1 MFELSDWLV
10 SGIIDGYRTGSFAF
24 ARVTKIT
31 AAYLSKGLISA
42 AQAQEI
48 AEACPA
54 PADPAVVMQAPPQ
67 DCDMPETVI

>member
-10 SGIIDGYRTGSFAF
+10 AGIIDGYRTGSFAF
-24 ARVTKIT
+24 ARITEIT

-48 AEACPA
+48 AEASCTGGSGSGYA
-54 PADPAVVMQAPPQ
+54 SAASGLRHA
-67 DCDMPETVI
+67 